1 MKNNKQRENKNCRDT
16 RKDNV
21 RLNPGFANNHVSI
34 ECYHKLNRII
44 DVSDL
49 VRLSLYESELAV
61 SRSKG
66 VSQLLSY
73 FSDDVRDILHELKG
87 KGLCDEW
94 LQS

>member
-1 MKNNKQRENKNCRDT
+1 MKNNKQRENKNCRNA

-21 RLNPGFANNHVSI
+21 KLNADFENNHVSI

-44 DVSDL
+44 AVSDL
-49 VRLSLYESELAV
+49 VRFNLYKSELITSSNA
-61 SRSKG
+61 G

-94 LQS
+94 VR